1 MQKIMPYTLRK
12 EHTMEQKRADLV
24 CEFRRQQRAGIEAAI
39 SECIGASVM
48 SEFLVKNRDEVI
60 ELMLDEWN
68 YDMALKIAADEAR
81 EKTLCKLVRDSYLT
95 LERAAQ
101 FAGVTQAEFTDWFRQ
116 YDPEQRGTG
125 LPKSCKRSDT

>member
-1 MQKIMPYTLRK
+1 MWKTD
-12 EHTMEQKRADLV
+12 TDLV
-24 CEFRRQQRAGIEAAI
+24 CKLRRQQRAGIDAAI
-39 SECIGASVM
+39 SECIGANVM
-48 SEFLVKNRDEVI
+48 SKFLVKNLDEVI

-95 LERAAQ
+95 LAAQ
-101 FAGVTQAEFTDWFRQ
+101 FAGVTQAEFTDWLRQ

-125 LPKSCKRSDT
+125 LPKSCKRSTT